1 MNTSKVRGLAVALV
15 ALSGAC
21 FGAATASAGEARG
34 FIVDWFHLAT
44 LSGTESCPHG
54 LNPLSDV
61 FYKRD
66 LRNLGYSPAE
76 VENLMKDFP
85 NGAYLPIVTKR
96 GRVNGQPVNIYAQ
109 PWTEPDPGLK
119 TVEGKRAFG
128 FNLDGKDGPNNFIE
142 PVTGEPG
149 IDNQLYRAVGCTQSH
164 TGALPTRP
172 GFPQTVWDLERDYM
186 PAWLIEVSGIDD
198 FKNDDDVTVGFY
210 RARSP
215 VKRDASGDVRA
226 DMTMWVDPDPRLNNV
241 VHARLKDGVITTAA
255 LDHFRMVGNPMVM
268 AEFDIRNARM
278 RFELTADGNL
288 KGILGGYQLWET
300 VYYGTF
306 AAQGWA
312 TEHSAGVD
320 MPAVYYALKRFA
332 DHAPDPKTGQNTEIS
347 GTYWIEAKPAFLKHG
362 SDKITQAAP

>member
-1 MNTSKVRGLAVALV
+1 MNISKVRALAFGCA
-15 ALSGAC
+15 ALSGLA
-21 FGAATASAGEARG
+21 FGAGSAVAGETRG
-34 FIVDWFHLAT
+34 FVVDWFHLAT
-44 LSGTESCPHG
+44 LNGKESCPHG

-76 VENLMKDFP
+76 VENLLKDFP

-109 PWTEPDPGLK
+109 PWTEPDPGLI
-119 TVEGKRAFG
+119 TVEGKRAYG
-128 FNLDGKDGPNNFIE
+128 FNLDGKVDADDFVE
-142 PVTGEPG
+142 PVTGEKG
-149 IDNQLYRAVGCTQSH
+149 IDNQFYRAVGCTQSH

-186 PAWLIEVSGIDD
+186 PAWLIEVTDIDD

-210 RARSP
+210 RARQP
-215 VKRDASGDVRA
+215 VKRDATGDVRA
-226 DMTMWVDPDPRLNNV
+226 DMTMWVDSDPRLQNV
-241 VHARLKDGVITTAA
+241 VHGKIKNGVLITDA
-255 LDHFRMVGNPMVM
+255 LDHFRMVGNPMIM
-268 AEFDIRNARM
+268 AEFDIRNAHM
-278 RFELTADGNL
+278 RFEFTPEGNL
-288 KGILGGYQLWET
+288 QGILGGYQLWET
-300 VYYGTF
+300 VYYGTY

-347 GTYWIEAKPAFLKHG
+347 DTYWIEAVPAFLQHANDQTASK
-362 SDKITQAAP
+362 